1 MNYAQHQIE
10 RWGNPLESESTALTN
25 AADVIQMVQDTQA
38 SICKELGDTHV
49 ACAYCTSM
57 LGGSNDSVSR
67 HAYWLCRLL
76 SITRNSRR
84 NVTALHMG
92 AGKAGWY
99 WQRHS
104 IDKPIC
110 SKRNRLLNHSTQ
122 TVRANEDHPVAL
134 GGLAEG
140 ITRLLFR

>member
-1 MNYAQHQIE
+1 MMNYAQHQIE

-38 SICKELGDTHV
+38 SIYKELGDTHV

-84 NVTALHMG
+84 NVTVSRMG
-92 AGKAGWY
+92 AGLAHHKQGW
-99 WQRHS
+99 
-104 IDKPIC
+104 
-110 SKRNRLLNHSTQ
+110 L
-122 TVRANEDHPVAL
+122 V
-134 GGLAEG
+134 LAETLYRQAHMLQTQQAAKSLNADG
-140 ITRLLFR
+140 ASERRPSSSFRRPG